1 MEKMVIGTRKT
12 GMARPKIG
20 TRKTGR
26 TGKKERKKIG
36 KIKETGTSWTII
48 YRL

>member
-1 MEKMVIGTRKT
+1 MEKTEIGTRKI

-20 TRKTGR
+20 ARKTGR
-26 TGKKERKKIG
+26 TGKKERKRIG

-48 YRL
+48 CPL